1 MNRNEWIELVHK
13 AGELAALPE
22 LYKKYVLKNASKQTR
37 DKLRKSIMS
46 FQSGFNDFLAE
57 ITLSQNQIDTPF
69 FIEWDQIKV
78 WLDDKHP
85 HWSYAKRQI
94 DWLRTI
100 GDKLLENGLA
110 ELRIPH
116 FPRRLRRE
124 TICYLP
130 EELADQIPF
139 FVELVNQAKTRPAII
154 IPPNEQLSA
163 YDQLVCGAAYQ
174 LITSGDIPA
183 NNLAYILAGFKLSGL
198 HRVDGKWFMDVDS
211 GPEQKKGKASEETSV
226 YQRRWSLSPES
237 VTRLLAVFFNQEQE
251 GADYLIG
258 APFFDE
264 HRKPCK
270 KGPRILLTL
279 KLQLWIDE
287 LTKDI
292 NKKTGW
298 DLPRFKPSQVI
309 SMSRVLAAL
318 ATSPLLLAER
328 LGRLNSR
335 AVAKPMLELLVKPNK
350 YDMAN
355 VDLNTPFCSSKRG
368 KKKIKEQFASAD
380 DVWGGDDE
388 PQEWEE
394 QTVESVESYDFAV
407 QALLKSVKSEAR
419 KPARQR
425 TAKKILSLG
434 EKHWGADPIPSGQ
447 NNESNLRYHSAIAG
461 AWAAKRLLD
470 GNKPKIVEQQYAR
483 IRDFLLYNLGQE
495 PLHLL
500 PSDELEIR
508 ILNVISSYD
517 TIRSR
522 NLALGQFKRFFK
534 WLDKGGDNFI
544 PGLLPP
550 PKVNWNDPELSPVSI
565 LDFSDMVLP
574 HEFEALMKA
583 INKSYPPQ
591 KGSEYQQMR
600 LRLKMLAILAFWCGL
615 RRMEVAH
622 LKWRDFMKGKRIRLS
637 VNKSKSISGRRN
649 IPLSYLFDGRALNV
663 FEEYWDT
670 FSIETGPNDYFV
682 PGAYSLVNNLMDI
695 AHKLLER
702 RVNYHILRHSF
713 GTLLALRLLLAQDY
727 FAFNTRTYGTLLGKL
742 EKSQGKM
749 FSIKS
754 LEALVSGLYGDAGV
768 DSLVQ
773 PIPLVSR
780 LMGHA
785 EPGITLSTY
794 VHILDFLA
802 ANVRL
807 HGDVELEAR
816 TAAEMLNLSA
826 GPARKKLD
834 QVGAAK
840 KPRARH
846 VLKAQIMQLQ
856 RTSSWLHM
864 DESIMAN

>member
-1 MNRNEWIELVHK
+1 MDREQWIELLHK

-22 LYKKYVLKNASKQTR
+22 LYKSYVHKNASKQKR
-37 DKLRKSIMS
+37 DKLRKSILS

-57 ITLSQNQIDTPF
+57 ITLSQKQIDTPL

-85 HWSYAKRQI
+85 HWSYAKREI

-130 EELADQIPF
+130 EELADQISF
-139 FVELVNQAKTRPAII
+139 FVELVNRAKTRPAII

-163 YDQLVCGAAYQ
+163 YDQLVCGAAFQ
-174 LITSGDIPA
+174 VITSGDIPA

-198 HRVDGKWFMDVDS
+198 HQVEGKWFMDVES
-211 GPEQKKGKASEETSV
+211 SLEQKGKASKETTV
-226 YQRRWSLSPES
+226 YQRRWSLSTES
-237 VTRLLAVFFNQEQE
+237 VTRLLAVFRNRERE

-258 APFFDE
+258 APFFDV

-270 KGPRILLTL
+270 KGSRILLTL

-292 NKKTGW
+292 NKKTGG
-298 DLPRFKPSQVI
+298 DLPIFKPSDVI
-309 SMSRVLAAL
+309 SMSRMLAAL

-335 AVAKPMLELLVKPNK
+335 AVAKPRLDLLLKPNK
-350 YDMAN
+350 YDIDN
-355 VDLNTPFCSSKRG
+355 VDLNTPFCTSKKG
-368 KKKIKEQFASAD
+368 KKQIKAQPESHGEI
-380 DVWGGDDE
+380 WGGSDE

-394 QTVESVESYDFAV
+394 QTVESVMNYDFAV
-407 QALLKSVKSEAR
+407 QALLKSVKNEAR

-434 EKHWGADPIPSGQ
+434 EKHWGAAPIPSEQ

-461 AWAAKRLLD
+461 AWAAKRLLE

-483 IRDFLLYNLGQE
+483 IRGFLIYNLGQE

-500 PSDELEIR
+500 PADELESR

-522 NLALGQFKRFFK
+522 NLALSQLKRFFR
-534 WLDKGGDNFI
+534 WLDKGGDDFI

-550 PKVNWNDPELSPVSI
+550 PKVNWNDPELSPVGI

-583 INKSYPPQ
+583 INKSYPQ
-591 KGSEYQQMR
+591 KGPEYQQMR
-600 LRLKMLAILAFWCGL
+600 LRLRMLAILAFWCGL

-622 LKWRDFMKGKRIRLS
+622 LKWRDFMRGKRIRLS
-637 VNKSKSISGRRN
+637 VNKSKSINGRRR
-649 IPLSYLFDGRALNV
+649 IPLSALLEGQALKV

-670 FSIETGPNDYFV
+670 FSNEADPDDNFL
-682 PGAYSLVNNLMDI
+682 PGAYNLVNNLMDI

-702 RVNYHILRHSF
+702 RVNYHKLRHSF

-754 LEALVSGLYGDAGV
+754 LEALVFGLYGDAGV

-785 EPGITLSTY
+785 EPSITLSTY

-834 QVGAAK
+834 HVGADK
-840 KPRARH
+840 KPKAIH
-846 VLKAQIMQLQ
+846 VLKAQLMQLQ
-856 RTSSWLHM
+856 RTSSWFHM